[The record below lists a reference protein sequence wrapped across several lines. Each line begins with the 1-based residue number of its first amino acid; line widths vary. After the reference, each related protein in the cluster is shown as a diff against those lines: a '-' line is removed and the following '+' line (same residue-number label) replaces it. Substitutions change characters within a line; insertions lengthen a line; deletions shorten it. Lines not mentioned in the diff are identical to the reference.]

1 MEASPASLEGRVSA
15 LEREMVGLKAT
26 IRAAIAVMVF
36 MGGGYWW
43 YANKSVDTL
52 EKVVNSVNSI
62 QTDVLLIKKDNE
74 RKDWERR
81 LITQMVKKGGAPDV
95 SKTLNDE

>member
-1 MEASPASLEGRVSA
+1 MEASPLEGRVSA

-36 MGGGYWW
+36 MGGGYEQVVS
-43 YANKSVDTL
+43 SVT
-52 EKVVNSVNSI
+52 SI

-81 LITQMVKKGGAPDV
+81 LITQMVKKGGASDV

>member
-1 MEASPASLEGRVSA
+1 MESNLEGRVAA

-26 IRAAIAVMVF
+26 MRAAIAVMVF
-36 MGGGYWW
+36 MGAGYSW
-43 YANKSVDTL
+43 YATKSVDTL
-52 EKVVNSVNSI
+52 ERVVSSVTSI

-81 LITQMVKKGGAPDV
+81 LITQMVKKGGASGV

>member
-1 MEASPASLEGRVSA
+1 MESHPAALEGRVSA

-26 IRAAIAVMVF
+26 IRAAIAVMLF
-36 MGGGYWW
+36 MGGGYLW
-43 YANKSVDTL
+43 YASRSIDTM
-52 EKVVNSVNSI
+52 ETVIKSVNSI

-81 LITQMVKKGGAPDV
+81 LITQMVKKGGGSDV
-95 SKTLNDE
+95 SKTLIDE

>member
-1 MEASPASLEGRVSA
+1 MEASPLEGRVSA

-43 YANKSVDTL
+43 YANKSVDKL
-52 EKVVNSVNSI
+52 ELLVSNVNSI
-62 QTDVLLIKKDNE
+62 QTDVLLIKKDSE

-95 SKTLNDE
+95 SKTIQDE